1 MGYEDNPRK
10 VYGRVDIVYS
20 DAEISKDIRTA
31 ESDNAEISHPDE
43 VHKGH
48 ESPTVK
54 ACTMDENATMDGSFQ
69 MMDDSCVC
77 GWWTKAMADKDG
89 VFIDTKPYIELS
101 FVRRPVISWIVRGDD
116 KLNQFPVDFFID
128 YKRGGKTIL
137 TETVTANTKLE
148 VKLEPKLADID
159 AIRMTITKWSKSNAC
174 VKILQFYDKLY
185 ESYEGDAVQK
195 FEVNEEMGSEEV
207 SYNINSDTASVT
219 LHNTDRKFD
228 RGYLRSLLL
237 LDRKITF
244 SLGVEKDGK
253 VEYTRL
259 GQFYSDEWQVSQDS
273 QWVQCQAVDKLIRL
287 QDKEYVGFPLTEN
300 VSLKEI
306 VQDLFD
312 KLGYKSTDYAISDNL
327 DDIIVPNAYLPKTTA
342 WDALQEIA
350 NAGLCRVFVDRN
362 DRVVVRSE
370 SDGRLMSDA
379 EINASNMF
387 SAKSNITL
395 TEFANQIEAEYTEIT
410 LSEDIIDAVETTLI
424 LSPGE
429 SIILNLAYST
439 EIANA
444 WIESDNASI
453 RLTNFSSGVDAC
465 KVTATNVGGGYGT
478 AKIKVTGNAIV
489 ENSRSVTVS
498 DEDSIRSYGTTE
510 YKHPSSELVQT
521 EEHAEYIAFTLLKN
535 MRAGEGVVTAV
546 WRGTPD
552 LELGVEFKYT
562 DRFGD
567 SRRLVCESN
576 KFTFDGA
583 LKQETRG
590 RKTKTGD

>member
-20 DAEISKDIRTA
+20 DAEISKDIRTT
-31 ESDNAEISHPDE
+31 ESGNAEISHPDE

-54 ACTMDENATMDGSFQ
+54 ACTMDGNATMDGSFQ
-69 MMDDSCVC
+69 MTDDSCVC
-77 GWWTKAMADKDG
+77 GWWSMAMADKDG
-89 VFIDTKPYIELS
+89 VFAATKPFIELS
-101 FVRRPVISWIVRGDD
+101 FVQRPVISWIVRGDD
-116 KLNQFPVDFFID
+116 KLNQFPVDFAVE
-128 YKRGGKTIL
+128 YKRGGKTVL

-159 AIRMTITKWSKSNAC
+159 AIRMTIAKWNTPNAC

-195 FEVNEEMGSEEV
+195 FEINEEMGSEEIN
-207 SYNINSDTASVT
+207 YNINSDMASVT

-244 SLGVEKDGK
+244 SLGVEKDGE
-253 VEYTRL
+253 VEYNRL

-300 VSLKEI
+300 ISLKEI

-370 SDGRLMSDA
+370 SDGHLISNA
-379 EINASNMF
+379 EINAGNMF

-395 TEFANQIEAEYTEIT
+395 TEFANQIEVEYTEVT
-410 LSEDIIDAVETTLI
+410 LSEDIIDAVETTLT

-444 WIESDNASI
+444 WIESDKASI

-465 KVTATNVGGGYGT
+465 KVTATNLGGGYGT

-489 ENSRSVTVS
+489 ENSRSVTVR
-498 DEDSIRSYGTTE
+498 DEDSIQSYGVTE

-521 EEHAEYIAFTLLKN
+521 AEHAEYIASTLLKN
-535 MRAGEGVVTAV
+535 MRAGEGIVTAV